1 MGNFSHDMNV
11 NTIGQGRIY
20 MDGYNY
26 NSIFYRNYN
35 QFTQVYIT
43 LRSVNML
50 GFKKGKHRLWS
61 LDQGKLIWIYTIEPS
76 LLKSTR
82 NLYLKEKVTVLSL
95 LINSERAIS
104 RWIML
109 ISVMVENR
117 RSMMITGSLTSS
129 YIIASYILQLVNQL
143 NGILIISIGYILPV
157 IRHGIQNVLTTT
169 PKHK

>member
-26 NSIFYRNYN
+26 NSIFYLNYN

-104 RWIML
+104 R
-109 ISVMVENR
+109 
-117 RSMMITGSLTSS
+117 
-129 YIIASYILQLVNQL
+129 
-143 NGILIISIGYILPV
+143 
-157 IRHGIQNVLTTT
+157 
-169 PKHK
+169 